1 LGALSAR
8 LIGDWENCLR
18 AAGFALIDFE
28 RGALVYD
35 MPNRLR
41 GEFFTGLRFCLEAAL
56 DALPKS
62 WVRMISE
69 EMIALYRRVG

>member
-1 LGALSAR
+1 LNA
-8 LIGDWENCLR
+8 
-18 AAGFALIDFE
+18 
-28 RGALVYD
+28 ALVCD

-41 GEFFTGLRFCLEAAL
+41 GEFFTGPWFCLEAAL